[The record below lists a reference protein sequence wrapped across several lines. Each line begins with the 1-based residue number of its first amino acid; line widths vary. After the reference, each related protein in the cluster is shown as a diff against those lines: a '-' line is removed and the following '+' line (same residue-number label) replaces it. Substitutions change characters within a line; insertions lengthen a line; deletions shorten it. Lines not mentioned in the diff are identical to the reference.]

1 MIEFRKKTPED
12 LVVVNSLKDFPPVAM
27 ECFLNHRGKDLYP
40 DASLR
45 TVPVGAK
52 LYGKGGKYTP
62 REVKG
67 IIKETTILHPASL
80 KEYKASGF
88 IFLGPQEDTRF
99 DLVFTVDHGLI
110 VPSDFQ
116 YYAFLIYTL
125 TKYHRPEST
134 WEYKTVEVGNNPP
147 KPIITIPKSTEGW
160 KELMKALTEF
170 CVTCKIFLGALYQI
184 HLVED
189 KLEVTKLFSIT
200 SFIPTATA
208 LLYKKFVFPL
218 LAERLLNSI
227 GNLQGVRYSG
237 CLLPNLKKLI
247 DSKYPDK
254 LVMADL
260 GKGSYFLNL
269 TKGDTAEKL
278 REMLTDKQFLE
289 RYQLNP
295 EKRRCDVDWWA
306 YAAGGYDNGG
316 KPRDLIMICDTDTIP
331 AVFHEFGHFLENHS
345 ERLGKIQRASHGGIF
360 SDAFAGFVAF
370 LLGFAGP
377 IGELVGWLSTFA
389 LRSPKLIAEFEAS
402 YIGLQ
407 VMKECGATEEDLKNA
422 KEMLKKAFQTY
433 LLGTSRKITT
443 SAYGRL
449 TSEGG
454 KFIWKKL
461 KGK

>member
-12 LVVVNSLKDFPPVAM
+12 LVVVNSLKDFPLVAM

-45 TVPVGAK
+45 TIPVGTK
-52 LYGKGGKYTP
+52 LYGKGGKYTT

-67 IIKETTILHPASL
+67 IIKETIILHPASL
-80 KEYKASGF
+80 KEYKASDF

-134 WEYKTVEVGNNPP
+134 WEYKTVEIGNNPP
-147 KPIITIPKSTEGW
+147 KPIITVPKSLEGW
-160 KELMKALTEF
+160 KELMRALTEF

-200 SFIPTATA
+200 SFIPTAAA
-208 LLYKKFVFPL
+208 LLYTKLIVPL
-218 LAERLLNSI
+218 LSKRLLNSF
-227 GNLQGVRYSG
+227 GNLQKVRYSG
-237 CLLPNLKKLI
+237 CLLPNLKNLI
-247 DSKYPDK
+247 DSKYSDK
-254 LVMADL
+254 LVIADL
-260 GKGSYFLNL
+260 GKDSYFLNL
-269 TKGDTAEKL
+269 TKGDSAEKL
-278 REMLTDKQFLE
+278 RKMLTNKQFLE

-295 EKRRCDVDWWA
+295 EKRRCEVDWWA

-316 KPRDLIMICDTDTIP
+316 KPRDLIMIYDADPEP
-331 AVFHEFGHFLENHS
+331 AIFHEFGHFLENHS
-345 ERLGKIQRASHGGIF
+345 ERLGKIQRGSQRGIF
-360 SDAFAGFVAF
+360 SDSFARFVAF

-389 LRSPKLIAEFEAS
+389 LRFPKLIAEFEAS

-422 KEMLKKAFQTY
+422 KETLKKAFQTY
-433 LLGTSRKITT
+433 LLGTSKRIAIP
-443 SAYGRL
+443 AYGRL
-449 TSEGG
+449 TREGG
-454 KFIWKKL
+454 KILF
-461 KGK
+461 GKIKR